1 MKIIANTF
9 AAAGLLLLGYWTVE
23 CVRARLFQAQE
34 GLRLETEIQTETRTQ
49 SALRPAV
56 HKAEMGPAIARV
68 EMARV
73 GLSAVVVEGAERQML
88 KLGPGHVRGT
98 ALPGE
103 GGNVALAGHRD
114 TFFRPLR
121 FARKGDLVDLI
132 TAQGEYRY
140 RVLWTKIVAPDD
152 TWVLDS
158 TGRETVTLI
167 TCYPFDFVGP
177 APKRFVVRAECAEC
191 PRRPELKKGKAK

>member
-1 MKIIANTF
+1 M
-9 AAAGLLLLGYWTVE
+9 
-23 CVRARLFQAQE
+23 
-34 GLRLETEIQTETRTQ
+34 
-49 SALRPAV
+49 P
-56 HKAEMGPAIARV
+56 
-68 EMARV
+68 RV
-73 GLSAVVVEGAERQML
+73 GLSAVVVEGAGRQML

-103 GGNVALAGHRD
+103 GGNVGLAGHRD

-121 FARKGDLVDLI
+121 FIRKGDLVDLI

-140 RVLWTKIVAPDD
+140 QVSWTMIVVPEDV
-152 TWVLDS
+152 WVLDS
-158 TGRETVTLI
+158 TGRESVTLI

-191 PRRPELKKGKAK
+191 PRRPKLEKGTK